1 MNVLLLI
8 KLLKD
13 YLPDDVYRRI
23 VELILQLMENEDR
36 LAYSIM
42 RQKLLDW
49 VRENYPE
56 LEKLME
62 KILNLIRPS
71 TAAEE
76 AGFFTW
82 EVAGVFGLALLP
94 ILSLVGF
101 GLALPAS
108 KLGTLGITDK
118 SVWQAWYDAW
128 FADPCDKL
136 YREITDAYADH
147 VSERGLFPQGF
158 THRSPAVGNLMS
170 DAGHV
175 ITLCARFLR
184 DCPKHKMRPLVQDI
198 YDKMSAFQ
206 QEYWSF

>member
-62 KILNLIRPS
+62 RILNLIRPS

-82 EVAGVFGLALLP
+82 EVAGIFGLALLP

-118 SVWQAWYDAW
+118 SIWRAWYDAW

-147 VSERGLFPQGF
+147 VAQRGLFPQGF
-158 THRSPAVGNLMS
+158 THGSPAVGNLMS

-184 DCPKHKMRPLVQDI
+184 DCPKHRMRPIVQDI
-198 YDKMSAFQ
+198 YDTMSAFQ